1 MSEFRIQKK
10 PTSAA
15 CSPAWSL
22 LSSEFCILTS
32 DVFAVDARTLSAI
45 SQGMTQP
52 DSHEGTVS
60 ARIGPTGYRVEIDAG
75 RHSII
80 ADEPNEAGG
89 TDEGLTPY
97 DLILAS
103 LGACTAMT
111 LRMYADRKKWPLEGV
126 VVRLH
131 HGRSHAADEQQ
142 CENRPV
148 RLDQIERTL
157 EITGPLTHDQR
168 VKLAEIAERCP
179 VHRTLDAGVRIT
191 TRLSA
196 TGAVVDSPSATG

>member
-1 MSEFRIQKK
+1 MTD
-10 PTSAA
+10 PTLA
-15 CSPAWSL
+15 P
-22 LSSEFCILTS
+22 
-32 DVFAVDARTLSAI
+32 
-45 SQGMTQP
+45 
-52 DSHEGTVS
+52 HEGTLS
-60 ARIGPTGYRVEIDAG
+60 ARIGASGYRVEIEAG
-75 RHSII
+75 PHALVS
-80 ADEPNEAGG
+80 DEPNEAGG
-89 TDEGLTPY
+89 TDAGPTPY

-111 LRMYADRKKWPLEGV
+111 LRMYADRKQWPLEGV

-131 HGRSHAADEQQ
+131 HGRSHAADEIQ

-157 EITGPLTHDQR
+157 ELSGPLTDEQR

-196 TGAVVDSPSATG
+196 SGAVVDSPSASG

>member
-1 MSEFRIQKK
+1 
-10 PTSAA
+10 
-15 CSPAWSL
+15 
-22 LSSEFCILTS
+22 
-32 DVFAVDARTLSAI
+32 
-45 SQGMTQP
+45 MTQRASAERT
-52 DSHEGTVS
+52 DRHEGTIAAS
-60 ARIGPTGYRVEIDAG
+60 IGRSGYRVLIAAG
-75 RHSII
+75 DHTLVS
-80 ADEPNEAGG
+80 DEPLEAGG
-89 TDEGLTPY
+89 TDEGPTPY

-111 LRMYADRKKWPLEGV
+111 LRMYADRKKWPLESV

-131 HGRSHAADEQQ
+131 HGRSHAADEQH
-142 CENRPV
+142 CEDRPV

-157 EITGPLTHDQR
+157 EISGPLTHEQR

-196 TGAVVDSPSATG
+196 EGAVVDSPTASG